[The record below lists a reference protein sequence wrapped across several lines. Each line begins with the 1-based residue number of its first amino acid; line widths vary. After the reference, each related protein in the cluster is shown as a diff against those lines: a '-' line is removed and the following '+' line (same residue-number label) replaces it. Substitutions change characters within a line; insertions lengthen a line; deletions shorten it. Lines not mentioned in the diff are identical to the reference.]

1 MEGRTV
7 ALFACPLIL
16 VGCQSFTAC
25 TYEERSVA
33 ASGAVIEDGVEF
45 VGADV
50 VVDAQRGSL
59 EWKSLDLTVKG
70 TINGHLTSIALIR
83 SGDPAAAPLSIPVN
97 SPYAPLLSKG
107 VLMQRP
113 GELTPDLGGV
123 YETVAA
129 NLGVLEFA
137 TDLPSRPRVSV
148 PLAVTDKRDW
158 FRPHNCF

>member
-1 MEGRTV
+1 MKGRTV
-7 ALFACPLIL
+7 ALFVSPLFL
-16 VGCQSFTAC
+16 SGCQSFTAC
-25 TYEERSVA
+25 TFEERSVA

-50 VVDAQRGSL
+50 VVDAHRGSL

>member
-1 MEGRTV
+1 MVGRTV
-7 ALFACPLIL
+7 ALVVCPLFL
-16 VGCQSFTAC
+16 AGCQSFTAC
-25 TYEERSVA
+25 TYEERSVS

-50 VVDAQRGSL
+50 VVDAHRGSL

-70 TINGHLTSIALIR
+70 TINGHLTSIALIL
-83 SGDPAAAPLSIPVN
+83 SGDQAAAPLSIPVN
-97 SPYAPLLSKG
+97 SPYAPLISKG
-107 VLMQRP
+107 FLMQRP
-113 GELTPDLGGV
+113 GEVTPDLGGV

-137 TDLPSRPRVSV
+137 TDLPTRPRVSV
-148 PLAVTDKRDW
+148 PLAVTAKRDW